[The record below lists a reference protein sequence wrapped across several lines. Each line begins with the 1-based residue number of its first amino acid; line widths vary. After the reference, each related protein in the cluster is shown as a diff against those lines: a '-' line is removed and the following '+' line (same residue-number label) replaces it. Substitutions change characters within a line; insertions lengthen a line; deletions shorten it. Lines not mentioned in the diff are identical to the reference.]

1 MLAAAPARVSSNSR
15 RGFNVEDLTPDLI
28 GDLREA
34 FQAYCSAGYTVAFD
48 ELFTDSERAEL
59 LDAFLHGD
67 ATADLFAARIRE
79 WLLRPWGLAIRQ
91 RSNGSDIDTFIR
103 ACKKPPSGTPSDE
116 PQFRIPGLASPVS
129 KFIPSL
135 HPLWWRDVPSSPSDS
150 TIRIANVIVVHR
162 RDPHLVKE
170 IEYSAS
176 KLIPSATDGVS
187 NTRFLCTTMSFIF
200 GERRRSG

>member
-1 MLAAAPARVSSNSR
+1 MLGTASSPTRASDIPLPFGTVLSARAHQR
-15 RGFNVEDLTPDLI
+15 ALI
-28 GDLREA
+28 NA
-34 FQAYCSAGYTVAFD
+34 SW
-48 ELFTDSERAEL
+48 TD
-59 LDAFLHGD
+59 
-67 ATADLFAARIRE
+67 
-79 WLLRPWGLAIRQ
+79 GLAIRQ

-103 ACKKPPSGTPSDE
+103 VCKKPPSGTSSDE
-116 PQFRIPGLASPVS
+116 PQSCIPGLASPVS